1 MPAGELKHGTLSL
14 IQKDTPVLVIC
25 PGDYTYG
32 ETLSNAIEAKSRG
45 AKIIAVSDR
54 DNEVYDHWIKL
65 PKVHDLLYPIVAV
78 VPLQLLAYEMT
89 IRLGN
94 NPDMPRNLAKSV
106 TVK

>member
-14 IQKDTPVLVIC
+14 IQPGTPVLVVC
-25 PGDYTYG
+25 PGDYTYE

-54 DNEVYDHWIKL
+54 NNEVYDHWIKL
-65 PKVHDLLYPIVAV
+65 PKVPDFLYPMVAV

-94 NPDMPRNLAKSV
+94 P
-106 TVK
+106 T

>member
-14 IQKDTPVLVIC
+14 IEKDTPVVAIC
-25 PGDYTYG
+25 PADYTYG
-32 ETLSNAIEAKSRG
+32 ETLSNAMEAKSMG
-45 AKIIAVSDR
+45 ARIIGVSDQN
-54 DNEVYDHWIKL
+54 NEIYDHWIRL
-65 PKVHDLLYPIVAV
+65 PKVHELLYPMVAV

-89 IRLGN
+89 IKRGN